1 MDAVSERPESE
12 AGLLGSSESAAM
24 PYYKV
29 MINGRNF
36 LIDMEGRVA
45 KCGFFTNRFVEAPD
59 PTAAEYAAV
68 QMIRET
74 QSLRD
79 MVRNTPEDPPV
90 MDVTSID
97 MVETLPHIREQGLV
111 FYEENPK
118 RWWQIWRR

>member
-1 MDAVSERPESE
+1 
-12 AGLLGSSESAAM
+12 
-24 PYYKV
+24 
-29 MINGRNF
+29 
-36 LIDMEGRVA
+36 
-45 KCGFFTNRFVEAPD
+45 
-59 PTAAEYAAV
+59 
-68 QMIRET
+68 
-74 QSLRD
+74 